1 MEESCLIFGDRDN
14 KGAGCDVKIM
24 MTDVM
29 TPEQRHHCMSSIRS
43 RDTRPEVTV
52 RRYLWQHGYR
62 YRLYKK
68 ELPGRPDI
76 VLSRLRTVIF
86 INGCFW
92 HGHECHR
99 RFPKTNRDF
108 WLRKI
113 ERNRE
118 RDRDVAA
125 RLRQMGWN
133 VITIWECELAK
144 ARRDETLERLITTL
158 RAFETE
164 PKAPSP
170 YSFPEADTE
179 LAAEAELEWG
189 E

>member
-1 MEESCLIFGDRDN
+1 
-14 KGAGCDVKIM
+14 
-24 MTDVM
+24 
-29 TPEQRHHCMSSIRS
+29 MSSIRS

-62 YRLYKK
+62 YRLYRK
-68 ELPGRPDI
+68 ELPGQPDI

-144 ARRDETLERLITTL
+144 ARRDETLERLIATL